1 MTVVKFPSSM
11 IAQTLAP
18 GLYAAVLFL
27 LSSIA
32 VAETAKALSTAAVDD
47 ANVDMSEAFAE
58 VEKIITARVSNAEDI
73 ELVKDSDI
81 ADWIDFEL
89 QVDPQASAQWQQ
101 LDTKA
106 RRARIDE
113 VRAFYVKMGVDITV
127 PSNMTSVE
135 RKQMLFIVQ
144 VHHVKVKK
152 LNAARELMG
161 SFGSAQFRQIKTSC
175 GRLLNQY
182 QNVRSYR
189 NIEVPDDLTFVDPD
203 LLRIQGNR
211 CVIFLQRH
219 VGRGY
224 GLEVKQTD
232 QGLKLF
238 RFDEF
243 ESWERTEIVD

>member
-1 MTVVKFPSSM
+1 MQKP
-11 IAQTLAP
+11 
-18 GLYAAVLFL
+18 
-27 LSSIA
+27 
-32 VAETAKALSTAAVDD
+32 AK
-47 ANVDMSEAFAE
+47 
-58 VEKIITARVSNAEDI
+58 
-73 ELVKDSDI
+73 
-81 ADWIDFEL
+81 
-89 QVDPQASAQWQQ
+89 
-101 LDTKA
+101 
-106 RRARIDE
+106 RIDK

-144 VHHVKVKK
+144 VHHVKAKK